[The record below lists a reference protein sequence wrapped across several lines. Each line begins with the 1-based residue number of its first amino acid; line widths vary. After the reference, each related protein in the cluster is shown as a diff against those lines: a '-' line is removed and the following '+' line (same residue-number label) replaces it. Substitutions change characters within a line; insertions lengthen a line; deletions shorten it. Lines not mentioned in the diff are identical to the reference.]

1 MNKLNKIIVTTVF
14 LLVHS
19 LALAFE
25 LPPLDTLDQKLSFL
39 LQIKEI
45 IPNLFS
51 DSANYDFDLFTLL
64 ENEQELLTLLKKHPQ
79 FEELFKRKL
88 YYKLEVTPPKEGVL
102 MEDISIKAEAVEQWK
117 QELLSNWELFSQE
130 YSTPDIFLKFLED
143 SAKAVDVNVDALSI
157 INTIGRFNKDKSYKS
172 NIKIFKHI
180 NDIVQQCKKEDN
192 IISKF
197 KCIKNNYSK
206 ISIPINQV
214 RLPGLPLEEE
224 IELIIKN
231 LIDRE
236 KLQKMLLLG
245 ATIYSAPNQEWA
257 SSNWQEVKNY
267 LERLTG
273 AKLIFLND
281 KNEVLLPLISKLI
294 NTSQEDKKTRFL
306 LEAIYKKFHFY
317 ASQTDKKQKLITK
330 GIILEQVP
338 PEIGIFRGSVGGDC
352 SSHYSFPYPNYPD
365 EMVFF
370 IYDQN
375 QKNKALKGYLSATL
389 VEIENGEKALYVITI
404 AGKKLSS
411 SDTKIIFMGLEQA
424 KNQLG
429 AQHIVLP
436 VKEKIG
442 NLINYPAIKDIY
454 LELVEKS
461 KKIKINYFHP
471 AIRSIIENYKPY
483 SSYNIGFYDHSV
495 NNQNAEIITYSINPI
510 KINVEILSFKQ
521 IEKKDLSNF
530 KFSKIFEFLKDL
542 RKSSMKNFKSVVDIL
557 ENDNFVEKNVIYNL
571 FDIIDNK
578 ITNKIGVEEYKLIII
593 DEFIKL
599 DIDRSFLYEHSELLF
614 PGIFN
619 CSDWSSEENIIEV
632 TKLAIKIINN
642 DYEDKQQYFNDDII
656 VSLRNVDIF
665 NEFSVKYINNLSK
678 LDKRKKALSVL
689 EKFFSDLPKVHSAI
703 AKLLNDADSVVIALR
718 IIAKAPSISS
728 DTFLALANL
737 VCDVKYI
744 LYVSPLLK
752 KHYDKHIETVISI
765 LNSPFSIAHK
775 RLLDL
780 IYFMNDID
788 KKILVALSQLLEN
801 SDADIRSKVLNILI
815 HNNGFY
821 HDNIDKIILCLND
834 PIAEIRLMALALIV
848 KADIHVKLE
857 GIISQ
862 TINQFL
868 VDKNKNI
875 VKKTLNEIK
884 FMKNKE
890 KETLFLI
897 IDLLKDSD
905 PIISD
910 LAEEVLRESPTDN
923 QEVINAL
930 IKLLDEPLM
939 QKKALNILGKN
950 IIINPEHHLIISRFF
965 THEDNYIFAAALY
978 IIENN
983 KTENEKIINDIA
995 ELLKHE
1001 DTFRRRWAVQALG
1014 NLKPSDPEIHLS
1026 MARLLLSSRQIITVV
1041 LEALVKVNIQHPKVH
1056 KFIRKLSQDKVI
1068 GIREAALSAMASL
1081 GIPN

>member
-1 MNKLNKIIVTTVF
+1 M
-14 LLVHS
+14 
-19 LALAFE
+19 
-25 LPPLDTLDQKLSFL
+25 
-39 LQIKEI
+39 
-45 IPNLFS
+45 LF
-51 DSANYDFDLFTLL
+51 
-64 ENEQELLTLLKKHPQ
+64 
-79 FEELFKRKL
+79 
-88 YYKLEVTPPKEGVL
+88 
-102 MEDISIKAEAVEQWK
+102 
-117 QELLSNWELFSQE
+117 
-130 YSTPDIFLKFLED
+130 
-143 SAKAVDVNVDALSI
+143 
-157 INTIGRFNKDKSYKS
+157 
-172 NIKIFKHI
+172 
-180 NDIVQQCKKEDN
+180 
-192 IISKF
+192 
-197 KCIKNNYSK
+197 
-206 ISIPINQV
+206 
-214 RLPGLPLEEE
+214 
-224 IELIIKN
+224 
-231 LIDRE
+231 
-236 KLQKMLLLG
+236 
-245 ATIYSAPNQEWA
+245 
-257 SSNWQEVKNY
+257 
-267 LERLTG
+267 
-273 AKLIFLND
+273 
-281 KNEVLLPLISKLI
+281 
-294 NTSQEDKKTRFL
+294 
-306 LEAIYKKFHFY
+306 
-317 ASQTDKKQKLITK
+317 
-330 GIILEQVP
+330 
-338 PEIGIFRGSVGGDC
+338 
-352 SSHYSFPYPNYPD
+352 
-365 EMVFF
+365 
-370 IYDQN
+370 
-375 QKNKALKGYLSATL
+375 
-389 VEIENGEKALYVITI
+389 
-404 AGKKLSS
+404 
-411 SDTKIIFMGLEQA
+411 
-424 KNQLG
+424 
-429 AQHIVLP
+429 
-436 VKEKIG
+436 
-442 NLINYPAIKDIY
+442 
-454 LELVEKS
+454 
-461 KKIKINYFHP
+461 
-471 AIRSIIENYKPY
+471 RS
-483 SSYNIGFYDHSV
+483 
-495 NNQNAEIITYSINPI
+495 
-510 KINVEILSFKQ
+510 
-521 IEKKDLSNF
+521 
-530 KFSKIFEFLKDL
+530 
-542 RKSSMKNFKSVVDIL
+542 
-557 ENDNFVEKNVIYNL
+557 
-571 FDIIDNK
+571 
-578 ITNKIGVEEYKLIII
+578 
-593 DEFIKL
+593 
-599 DIDRSFLYEHSELLF
+599 
-614 PGIFN
+614 
-619 CSDWSSEENIIEV
+619 
-632 TKLAIKIINN
+632 
-642 DYEDKQQYFNDDII
+642 
-656 VSLRNVDIF
+656 
-665 NEFSVKYINNLSK
+665 
-678 LDKRKKALSVL
+678 
-689 EKFFSDLPKVHSAI
+689 
-703 AKLLNDADSVVIALR
+703 
-718 IIAKAPSISS
+718 
-728 DTFLALANL
+728 
-737 VCDVKYI
+737 
-744 LYVSPLLK
+744 
-752 KHYDKHIETVISI
+752 YDKHIETVISI